1 MPIETDQTSCK
12 LFRLHVHL
20 RCNGLNITFKE
31 VSVNH
36 IRTIGKLPE
45 NVGTLITA
53 FSGWSD
59 AGDAATGAI
68 RYLIRARKAKLI
80 AEYEPED
87 FFDFT
92 QNRPIVK
99 VGNQGIRS
107 LSWPKNEFYFSE
119 SSEGNI
125 PLLLFVG
132 TEPNLKWGTFS
143 NSFLD
148 IAELCGVKQIITFGA
163 LLNAV
168 PHTRKAQVNGSSTSK
183 QTLEIMERMGI
194 VSGGTYEGPTGIS
207 SAIIQ
212 IAKDRGIDHTG
223 FWGHVPHY
231 IQTNPNPVVMESI
244 LDKLRSVVGISVDLK
259 ELEGESAAFIER
271 CEEAIKDD
279 PSIRDYVERLE
290 KYFDDIIIEEDLE
303 IFSQPELGSPQNT
316 HGPSDFPT
324 TEDLVED
331 LENFLRKRRN
341 AD

>member
-1 MPIETDQTSCK
+1 
-12 LFRLHVHL
+12 
-20 RCNGLNITFKE
+20 
-31 VSVNH
+31 
-36 IRTIGKLPE
+36 
-45 NVGTLITA
+45 
-53 FSGWSD
+53 
-59 AGDAATGAI
+59 
-68 RYLIRARKAKLI
+68 
-80 AEYEPED
+80 
-87 FFDFT
+87 
-92 QNRPIVK
+92 
-99 VGNQGIRS
+99 
-107 LSWPKNEFYFSE
+107 
-119 SSEGNI
+119 
-125 PLLLFVG
+125 
-132 TEPNLKWGTFS
+132 
-143 NSFLD
+143 
-148 IAELCGVKQIITFGA
+148 
-163 LLNAV
+163 
-168 PHTRKAQVNGSSTSK
+168 
-183 QTLEIMERMGI
+183 MERMGI